1 MAGSQHEP
9 GKLSDDECWSI
20 IKQKVSGGGGA
31 TLAADLESIGKDIAK
46 KCGGLPLLAKVLG
59 GTLHGKQ
66 SQEWQSI
73 LNSRLWDTEDGNKVL
88 RVLRLSFDY
97 LSSPALKKCF
107 AYCSIFPKDFE
118 IEREELI
125 QLWMAEAVDARK
137 LRTVFS
143 MVDVFNRP
151 RKFKSL
157 RTLKLRSSGMT
168 ELPDSICKLRHLR
181 YLDVSDTAIRALP
194 ESITKLYHL
203 ETLRLKHCS
212 ECRQLSTLGCL
223 PRLKILEIGGM
234 GTVKCIDNEFY
245 SSGGRAG
252 VLFPALKE
260 LTLSRMGGLEE
271 WMVAGGE
278 GDQVFPCLEKLS
290 IERCGKLKSIRIL
303 FPALKELTLS
313 HMIGL
318 EEWKVQGG
326 EGDQVFPCLEKLSIK
341 SCGKLKSIRVLFP
354 ALKELTLSYM
364 GGLEEWM
371 VPGGE
376 GDQVFSC
383 LEKLSIQWCGKLK
396 SIAILFPA
404 LKELTLTSWCGKLR
418 SIRVLFP
425 ALKELTLSRMGGL
438 EEWMVPGG
446 EGDQVFP
453 FLEKLSIVECD
464 KLKSTLSVSGGEGGQ
479 VFPCLEKLSI
489 QRCGKLKSISI
500 LFPALKE
507 LTLSHMSGLEEWMVP
522 EWMVPGGEGDQVF
535 PFLEKLS
542 IVECDKLKSIRVLF
556 PALKELT
563 LSGMGGLEE
572 WKVPGG
578 EGGQVFPC
586 LEKLSIQRCG
596 KLKSISILF
605 PALKELTLSHMSGLE
620 EWMVPGGEGDQVFSC
635 LEKLSIERCG
645 KLKSIPI
652 CGLSSLVEF
661 VIEKCDELRYLS
673 GEFHGCTSL
682 QLLRIEGCRKL
693 ESIPSVQ
700 HCTALVELSISWCSE
715 LITIPGDFREL
726 KSSLKK
732 LIICNCKLGAL
743 PSGLQCCA
751 SLEELSIID
760 WGELKQILISIDW
773 LGLRQLRSLV
783 ELEIRWCQSLS
794 DFPEE
799 DCMGSLTQ
807 LRELTIGGF
816 SEELE
821 AFPVGLV
828 NSFQHPNLSGSLE
841 SLLIYGWDIL
851 KSVPHQLQHLTA
863 LKSLDIQGFKGEEFE
878 EAAADWLAN
887 LSSLRILEIMG
898 QKVKEINGS
907 LDEIQRLASL
917 CGLRLTAPQ
926 HAHGA
931 PEINLDRE
939 TESSSEVVS
948 IFGAVDARKLRTV
961 FSMVDV
967 FNRPRKFKSLRT
979 LKLRWSGITELP
991 DSICKLRHLR
1001 YLDVSDTAIRAL
1013 PESITKLY
1021 HLETLRLK
1029 NCKDGNK
1036 ALRILRLSFDYLSSP
1051 TLKKCFAYCSIFPKD
1066 FEIEREEL
1074 IQLWM
1079 AEGFLR
1085 PSNQRMEDVGNKCFN
1100 DLLANSFF
1108 QDVERNEYGIIT
1120 LIAFCDKLISI
1131 DWFGLRQLRSLV
1143 RLEIRW
1149 CRSLSDFPE
1158 EDCMGNLTQ
1167 LRELTIGGLSE
1178 ELEAFPAGLVNSFQ
1192 HPNLSGSLESLR
1204 IYGWDKLKSVPHQLQ
1219 HLTALKSL
1227 VIRGFNGEEF
1237 EEALPDW
1244 LANLSSLRSLRIWF
1258 CKNLKH
1264 LPNEPVKLSLEK
1276 LQDVAYNADDVLD
1289 DFAYE
1294 ILRKDQKKGK
1304 VRDCFSFHNPVT
1316 FHRSMGQKVTEINGS
1331 LDEIQRLASLCGLR
1345 LTAPQHADGAPEIS
1359 LDRETESSL
1368 ERSEVVVGRD
1378 GDVFKILNL
1387 LSGSIGHQVLPVV
1400 PIGGF

>member
-1 MAGSQHEP
+1 MLQKIDKYTGGLSNLDAILEKLQQELEDKTFLLVLDDVWNEDRGMWDDLKDLLLKINKKNGNAVVVTTRSKQVAGMMETSPGSQHERR
-9 GKLSDDECWSI
+9 KLSDDQCWSI
-20 IKQKVSGGGGA
+20 IKQKVSRGGGA
-31 TLAADLESIGKDIAK
+31 TLAADLESIGNEIAK

-59 GTLHGKQ
+59 GTLHRKDG
-66 SQEWQSI
+66 QEWRSI
-73 LNSRLWDTEDGNKVL
+73 LNSRIWDTEDGNKAL
-88 RVLRLSFDY
+88 RILRLSFDY
-97 LSSPALKKCF
+97 LSSPTLKKCF

-118 IEREELI
+118 IERESLI
-125 QLWMAEAVDARK
+125 QLWMAEGF
-137 LRTVFS
+137 LRPS
-143 MVDVFNRP
+143 DP
-151 RKFKSL
+151 RK
-157 RTLKLRSSGMT
+157 
-168 ELPDSICKLRHLR
+168 
-181 YLDVSDTAIRALP
+181 
-194 ESITKLYHL
+194 
-203 ETLRLKHCS
+203 
-212 ECRQLSTLGCL
+212 
-223 PRLKILEIGGM
+223 
-234 GTVKCIDNEFY
+234 
-245 SSGGRAG
+245 
-252 VLFPALKE
+252 
-260 LTLSRMGGLEE
+260 
-271 WMVAGGE
+271 
-278 GDQVFPCLEKLS
+278 
-290 IERCGKLKSIRIL
+290 
-303 FPALKELTLS
+303 
-313 HMIGL
+313 
-318 EEWKVQGG
+318 
-326 EGDQVFPCLEKLSIK
+326 
-341 SCGKLKSIRVLFP
+341 
-354 ALKELTLSYM
+354 
-364 GGLEEWM
+364 
-371 VPGGE
+371 
-376 GDQVFSC
+376 
-383 LEKLSIQWCGKLK
+383 
-396 SIAILFPA
+396 
-404 LKELTLTSWCGKLR
+404 
-418 SIRVLFP
+418 
-425 ALKELTLSRMGGL
+425 
-438 EEWMVPGG
+438 
-446 EGDQVFP
+446 
-453 FLEKLSIVECD
+453 
-464 KLKSTLSVSGGEGGQ
+464 
-479 VFPCLEKLSI
+479 
-489 QRCGKLKSISI
+489 
-500 LFPALKE
+500 
-507 LTLSHMSGLEEWMVP
+507 
-522 EWMVPGGEGDQVF
+522 
-535 PFLEKLS
+535 
-542 IVECDKLKSIRVLF
+542 
-556 PALKELT
+556 
-563 LSGMGGLEE
+563 
-572 WKVPGG
+572 
-578 EGGQVFPC
+578 
-586 LEKLSIQRCG
+586 
-596 KLKSISILF
+596 
-605 PALKELTLSHMSGLE
+605 
-620 EWMVPGGEGDQVFSC
+620 
-635 LEKLSIERCG
+635 
-645 KLKSIPI
+645 
-652 CGLSSLVEF
+652 
-661 VIEKCDELRYLS
+661 
-673 GEFHGCTSL
+673 
-682 QLLRIEGCRKL
+682 
-693 ESIPSVQ
+693 
-700 HCTALVELSISWCSE
+700 
-715 LITIPGDFREL
+715 
-726 KSSLKK
+726 
-732 LIICNCKLGAL
+732 
-743 PSGLQCCA
+743 
-751 SLEELSIID
+751 
-760 WGELKQILISIDW
+760 
-773 LGLRQLRSLV
+773 
-783 ELEIRWCQSLS
+783 
-794 DFPEE
+794 E
-799 DCMGSLTQ
+799 D
-807 LRELTIGGF
+807 
-816 SEELE
+816 
-821 AFPVGLV
+821 
-828 NSFQHPNLSGSLE
+828 
-841 SLLIYGWDIL
+841 
-851 KSVPHQLQHLTA
+851 
-863 LKSLDIQGFKGEEFE
+863 
-878 EAAADWLAN
+878 
-887 LSSLRILEIMG
+887 
-898 QKVKEINGS
+898 
-907 LDEIQRLASL
+907 
-917 CGLRLTAPQ
+917 
-926 HAHGA
+926 
-931 PEINLDRE
+931 
-939 TESSSEVVS
+939 S